1 MSQEF
6 KIELDDQVLQQ
17 LKKLCT
23 GDKNAMEEYI
33 VQALK
38 DKINQN
44 KHSHSPDGKDDLE
57 SYLNKGQPGSRNYG
71 VKGQG
76 W

>member
-1 MSQEF
+1 MTQKFNIDLED
-6 KIELDDQVLQQ
+6 KVLQQ
-17 LKKLCT
+17 LMQLC
-23 GDKNAMEEYI
+23 KNDENAVRDYI

-38 DKINQN
+38 EKLDQNNDSSEDKD
-44 KHSHSPDGKDDLE
+44 SLE